1 MTTYQKVVRLLGKDF
16 AAILELCKKLFIT
29 WNLDSKKFFST
40 INHLKKEQVIGLLD
54 GTYEVVRKV
63 KADLFIFNNFFKD
76 QPGLYVW
83 NMQRISPAYP
93 NLIPYKSI
101 ENLKPAFE
109 LAQNMSDTEIIKK
122 LGGKEE
128 VRKTAIT
135 MDQIEQLIKAQW
147 GGKAGIIL
155 NNGYANI
162 FYVIGRNNELFA
174 VNVNWSSGLDR
185 WRVLAYELDEGGDWS
200 SGDQVFS
207 NKGLNS

>member
-76 QPGLYVW
+76 QPGLTVW
-83 NMQRISPAYP
+83 NIHRVSPAYP
-93 NLIPYKSI
+93 NPTPYKSI
-101 ENLKPAFE
+101 ENLKLAFK
-109 LAQNMSDTEIIKK
+109 LTQNMWDTKIIEK
-122 LGGKEE
+122 LGGEEE
-128 VRKTAIT
+128 VRKTAVT

-147 GGKAGIIL
+147 GGKAGIML

-162 FYVIGRNNELFA
+162 FYVIGKNDELFA
-174 VNVNWSSGLDR
+174 VNVYWGSAYDRWRVYAYGLDEVGNWSSGYL
-185 WRVLAYELDEGGDWS
+185 
-200 SGDQVFS
+200 VFS
-207 NKGLNS
+207 NKDLNS